1 MVIEF
6 VIVSIPDGAQSQ
18 MDQSAPDS
26 DLTTSNGVGSLRKKS
41 LRCRRARKKAK
52 RNKKQ
57 VDFDPNLQIRL
68 DYLTISL
75 EAVGLKSD
83 NTNIL

>member
-1 MVIEF
+1 MIMEF
-6 VIVSIPDGAQSQ
+6 VNVSIPDGAQSQ
-18 MDQSAPDS
+18 MDQSVSDS

-41 LRCRRARKKAK
+41 LRCRRARKKAR

-57 VDFDPNLQIRL
+57 VDFDPNLLIRL

-75 EAVGLKSD
+75 EAVGLKS
-83 NTNIL
+83 NKTN

>member
-18 MDQSAPDS
+18 MDQSVSDS

-41 LRCRRARKKAK
+41 LRCRRARKKAR

-57 VDFDPNLQIRL
+57 VVFDPNLQIRL
-68 DYLTISL
+68 ENLTISL
-75 EAVGLKSD
+75 EAVSLKSD